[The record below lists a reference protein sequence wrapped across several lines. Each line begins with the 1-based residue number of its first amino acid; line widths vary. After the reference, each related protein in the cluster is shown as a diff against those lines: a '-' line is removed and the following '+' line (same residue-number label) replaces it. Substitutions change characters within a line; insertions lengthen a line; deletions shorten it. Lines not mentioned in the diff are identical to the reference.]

1 MNQDRQNSGAE
12 LLREPE
18 FQELIKYAQIIP
30 AEMLQ
35 EMQINAEANGVS
47 LEVQMASLLL
57 SSFVDAKALGIDT
70 LANHILNYTFSN
82 NAGAR
87 ESKQNRQD
95 WLYLFELKKLELFLE
110 FKPLLPRKYKE
121 TFSLINA
128 KEETKR
134 IQAEKKEAKLSRSK

>member
-1 MNQDRQNSGAE
+1 MNQDKQNSGAE

-35 EMQINAEANGVS
+35 EMQANAEANGVS
-47 LEVQMASLLL
+47 LEVEMASLLL

-82 NAGAR
+82 NAGTH
-87 ESKQNRQD
+87 ESKQNRQN

-110 FKPLLPRKYKE
+110 FKPLLPRQHKE
-121 TFSLINA
+121 KFSLINT

-134 IQAEKKEAKLSRSK
+134 IQTEKKEGKQSRSK